1 MNYSLYNEIDVAA
14 SFPSYEKT
22 PISSVTTT
30 GTPEDDPMMDSVF
43 KEFSE
48 SYNQANKNWG
58 ESASEEVTKV
68 VSVVF
73 KEALSETALKYLLTK
88 VTLSENC
95 KSAQAKLVSP
105 VVWLLRLLQ

>member
-1 MNYSLYNEIDVAA
+1 MKRMIREYDIYEMNHSLYNEIDMAA

-30 GTPEDDPMMDSVF
+30 GTPEGDPMMDSVF

-58 ESASEEVTKV
+58 ESASEEVTRLHQLPLRKL
-68 VSVVF
+68 F
-73 KEALSETALKYLLTK
+73 K
-88 VTLSENC
+88 
-95 KSAQAKLVSP
+95 KLD
-105 VVWLLRLLQ
+105 LYTC